1 MNEEINKTLK
11 TAIKELNEEVKALRE
26 IQVSVAKIANN
37 TSQRLVDVYNQV
49 NRIEDVLTT
58 LTKHNKLVT
67 HMEEK

>member
-26 IQVSVAKIANN
+26 IQVSVARIANN

-67 HMEEK
+67 HREEK